1 MLTSLPP
8 ELLEIIVQDCLSASS
23 VESIAHVAT
32 LGATCR
38 ILRCAV
44 DQVGA
49 PVLREHSV
57 ASLEHLAVA
66 IAIKGSAMTD
76 GNTSVGFEFA
86 SVSIARENGAGSR
99 VKGSRAR
106 IATFAAVLRRHRRAT
121 IVIDAHCGPTAPP
134 SIAKAY
140 SMQRGH
146 AVASELTKLTVCSNR
161 LSVIGHGKA
170 VSASAAVRDSS
181 HAHAAS
187 AHAGFGWADMSVFID
202 GRAFPQRPDY
212 YPSEPPPPATPSHA
226 EQRLRRD
233 SGSSASSSSDAHA
246 TWPQRLAS
254 RRSSLAAKM
263 EDRCVVS

>member
-106 IATFAAVLRRHRRAT
+106 VGVRWSTPRRMLLTAALTESGVDPRCGRLPRSPPFCVATGGRPSVRQRRANS
-121 IVIDAHCGPTAPP
+121 APYQP
-134 SIAKAY
+134 P
-140 SMQRGH
+140 
-146 AVASELTKLTVCSNR
+146 VCSC
-161 LSVIGHGKA
+161 
-170 VSASAAVRDSS
+170 
-181 HAHAAS
+181 
-187 AHAGFGWADMSVFID
+187 
-202 GRAFPQRPDY
+202 RAFD
-212 YPSEPPPPATPSHA
+212 TP
-226 EQRLRRD
+226 EQ
-233 SGSSASSSSDAHA
+233 
-246 TWPQRLAS
+246 
-254 RRSSLAAKM
+254 
-263 EDRCVVS
+263 